1 MIPNTQKIMLKLK
14 RCIFLTL
21 PLMFKTFFKGMVG
34 VWGIFLVIQLSSL
47 AWEVVYCNYNHP
59 DTISIMSA
67 YAASFEEVSPP
78 PELGETLTNYR
89 TKKQLQEERLSRQ
102 RGLRGNGASRLRL
115 LDHST
120 NQRLLN
126 QIENNYNYTP
136 NRMVL
141 VYSRGETVLKFVNR
155 LNGTPYKIRNVRLSS
170 TKGFVASIASDASSV
185 LVIPNGKAF
194 NASLRVELEGRT
206 RKVMFINLRFS
217 TGKYEIRN
225 IVQIKG

>member
-21 PLMFKTFFKGMVG
+21 SGMFKTFFKGMVG
-34 VWGIFLVIQLSSL
+34 VWGIFLAIQLSSL
-47 AWEVVYCNYNHP
+47 ALEVVYCNYNHP

-194 NASLRVELEGRT
+194 NASLRVELEDRT